1 VHHLSGSIEET
12 VLELIIRDHN
22 KIKFEKRKEKVA
34 KIVRKINKFTKQ
46 FGADIAIAEIND
58 QYYNMKEKVVPV
70 KYIVDIAEK
79 AMKEVNIK
87 PLIKPIRGGTDGC
100 QLSYKGLPCPNIFAG
115 GHNFHGKYEY
125 VPVESM
131 QKQLTLL

>member
-1 VHHLSGSIEET
+1 MKVLSCASLIGSIEET

-34 KIVRKINKFTKQ
+34 KIVRKINKKFTKQ

-58 QYYNMKEKVVPV
+58 HYNMKEKVVPV

-79 AMKEVNIK
+79 
-87 PLIKPIRGGTDGC
+87 
-100 QLSYKGLPCPNIFAG
+100 Q
-115 GHNFHGKYEY
+115 
-125 VPVESM
+125 
-131 QKQLTLL
+131 

>member
-34 KIVRKINKFTKQ
+34 KIVRKINKKFTKQ
-46 FGADIAIAEIND
+46 FGEDIAIAEIND

-100 QLSYKGLPCPNIFAG
+100 QLSYKGLPCPNILPADIIFMV
-115 GHNFHGKYEY
+115 NTNTF
-125 VPVESM
+125 
-131 QKQLTLL
+131 LLKA

>member
-1 VHHLSGSIEET
+1 MKVLCASLIGSIEET

-34 KIVRKINKFTKQ
+34 KIVRKINKNLRSNLVIF
-46 FGADIAIAEIND
+46 AIAEIND

-79 AMKEVNIK
+79 ERK
-87 PLIKPIRGGTDGC
+87 
-100 QLSYKGLPCPNIFAG
+100 
-115 GHNFHGKYEY
+115 
-125 VPVESM
+125 
-131 QKQLTLL
+131 